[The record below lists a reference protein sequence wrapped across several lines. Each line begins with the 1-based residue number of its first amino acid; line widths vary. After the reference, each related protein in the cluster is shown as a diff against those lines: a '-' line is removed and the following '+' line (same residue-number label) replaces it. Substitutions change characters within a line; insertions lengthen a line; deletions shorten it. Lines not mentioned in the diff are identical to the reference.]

1 MVQAIQFSSFKEFFD
16 MGGYAFNVWSVYLI
30 FAIFIGGG
38 YFIWTSI
45 LLAIKKTKSAAMKN
59 FFGSFVQLGLLL
71 ILIIIDGVVV

>member
-1 MVQAIQFSSFKEFFD
+1 MIIYSSSLLYILAII
-16 MGGYAFNVWSVYLI
+16 V
-30 FAIFIGGG
+30 GGG

-45 LLAIKKTKSAAMKN
+45 LLAIRKTKSAAMKN